1 MRLPMRA
8 SWRLAG
14 VLAAAGV
21 TTGCVHVKTDPIE
34 VKPIHVT
41 VDVNVRVERAL
52 EDFFGDLDQQSRTL
66 RTPPAAQSSSRP

>member
-14 VLAAAGV
+14 VLAIASAGA
-21 TTGCVHVKTDPIE
+21 GCVHVKTAPIE
-34 VKPIHVT
+34 VRPIHVT

-66 RTPPAAQSSSRP
+66 RTPAPAQPSS